1 MISREKAYKLRSI
14 IEKASISLADEDA
27 LQAVELYP
35 LWLASTAYS
44 ISERIRYNGIL
55 YRCVQ
60 AHTSQ
65 TDWTPDVT
73 PALWTV
79 VSLDE
84 WPEWKQP
91 TGAQDAYAKGDKVS
105 YDGKHWISN
114 VDGNVWAPGVYG
126 WDEDISA

>member
-1 MISREKAYKLRSI
+1 MISIALARKLRAY
-14 IEKASISLADEDA
+14 IEKAAISLTDEDA
-27 LQAVELYP
+27 LDAVELYP
-35 LWLASTAYS
+35 MWKPDTAYTAD
-44 ISERIRYNGIL
+44 ERIRHDGIL

-65 TDWTPDVT
+65 TGWEPPVV

-91 TGAQDAYAKGDKVS
+91 AGAHDAYMKGDKVS
-105 YDGKHWISN
+105 HNGKHW
-114 VDGNVWAPGVYG
+114 VCDMDYCTYEPGVYG
-126 WDEDISA
+126 WTTMED